1 MDPTGC
7 PPNDIGALERVR
19 YFDGMF
25 LGIDDFEQEQTY
37 FRTKARRHN
46 RLLHGWGIVTGLEV
60 SPLGSSGSQ
69 VSVAPGYALDPCGN
83 EIMIEA
89 PAIVDV
95 PTEGEVALAVR
106 FEECVVSEGRVRD
119 SFAIQLLA
127 DPGEP
132 WVGLAK
138 ITVDDQGAIAIDSSV
153 RRRLSLD

>member
-7 PPNDIGALERVR
+7 QPDDIAALERVR
-19 YFDGMF
+19 YFDGMV
-25 LGIDDFEQEQTY
+25 LGVNDFEQEQTY
-37 FRTKARRHN
+37 CRTKARRHN

-60 SPLGSSGSQ
+60 TPLGSSGGQ

-83 EIMIEA
+83 EIIIGA
-89 PAIVDV
+89 PAIVDA

-119 SFAIQLLA
+119 SFVIQLLR

-132 WVGLAK
+132 WVGLANV
-138 ITVDDQGAIAIDSSV
+138 TVDDQGAVAIDSSV